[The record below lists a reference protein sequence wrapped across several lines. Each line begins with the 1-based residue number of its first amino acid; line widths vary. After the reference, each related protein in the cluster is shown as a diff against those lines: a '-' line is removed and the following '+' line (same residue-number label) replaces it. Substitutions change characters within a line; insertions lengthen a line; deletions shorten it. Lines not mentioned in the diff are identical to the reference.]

1 MKNLIY
7 SSSSITI
14 FPKIVRKAKLIDS
27 KNLSCLCFFSV
38 FVLFKNFQFFS
49 FFNFLKTTL
58 ETKVSIL
65 IESVLYPYFETIS
78 KENKILRKKI
88 CAYENDLFEA
98 IFFSKKQ
105 TLKWKKSC
113 LNNVRGY

>member
-14 FPKIVRKAKLIDS
+14 FPKIVRKNKLIDS
-27 KNLSCLCFFSV
+27 KDFSCFCFFSI
-38 FVLFKNFQFFS
+38 FVLFKNFQIFR
-49 FFNFLKTTL
+49 FFNFLKNTL
-58 ETKVSIL
+58 KTKVSIL
-65 IESVLYPYFETIS
+65 IKSIVYPYFETIS
-78 KENKILRKKI
+78 KENKIPRKKI
-88 CAYENDLFEA
+88 CAYENNLFEA

-113 LNNVRGY
+113 LNSLKGY